1 MLKMVL
7 QRLSELTIQILS
19 YENQSGDLE
28 DKSTDWFL
36 YDQARV
42 LLYLV
47 YLWEVEF
54 TTFLSHEKVV

>member
-28 DKSTDWFL
+28 DKSTFWFL

>member
-19 YENQSGDLE
+19 YENQSGDLK

>member
-36 YDQARV
+36 YDPARV
-42 LLYLV
+42 LL
-47 YLWEVEF
+47 
-54 TTFLSHEKVV
+54 

>member
-1 MLKMVL
+1 MVL

>member
-7 QRLSELTIQILS
+7 QRLSELTIQILL

>member
-1 MLKMVL
+1 MVL

-28 DKSTDWFL
+28 DKSTDWFP

-42 LLYLV
+42 LLSLV
-47 YLWEVEF
+47 YIWEVEF